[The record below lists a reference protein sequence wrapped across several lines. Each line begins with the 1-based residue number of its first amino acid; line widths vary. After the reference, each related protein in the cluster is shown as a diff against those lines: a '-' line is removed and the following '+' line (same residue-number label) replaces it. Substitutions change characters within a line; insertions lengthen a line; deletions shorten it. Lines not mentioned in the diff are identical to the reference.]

1 MPTTNAP
8 TGLALKIVVSLL
20 TVITAVIHLSFGV
33 PLFVLN
39 GLGYL
44 GLLVLLYAPLAPL
57 RPVQPIVRWV
67 LVGYTAL
74 TVVLYFLAGPPFDTL
89 GLATKAVEVLLIIA
103 LVVEARRV
111 ATARIPRA
119 AARAG

>member
-1 MPTTNAP
+1 MSTPNAP
-8 TGLALKIVVSLL
+8 AGLALKIIVSLL
-20 TVITAVIHLSFGV
+20 TVITAAIHLVLGV

-57 RPVQPIVRWV
+57 RPIQPIVRWV

-74 TVVLYFLAGPPFDTL
+74 TVVLYFLAGPPFAAL

-111 ATARIPRA
+111 ATARTPRA
-119 AARAG
+119 APRAG